1 MNFTDVEYAQMLD
14 EQDELAR
21 FQERFVIDDP
31 ELIYLDGNSLGRL
44 PVRTVQRL
52 KDSVEQE
59 WGRRLIRGW
68 NEGWI
73 EASNRTGDKIG
84 ELLGAQPGEVIMA
97 DATSVNLFKLA
108 LAAVRAQLG
117 RRKIV
122 TDNLNF
128 PSDLYIL
135 QSISRLAGHTC
146 LEVVSSADGIHG
158 PVEELAAAIDEDTA
172 LVTLSHTVFKSGY
185 TYDMAAVTEMAHQA
199 GALILWDLSHS
210 AGSVPITLNAAEADL
225 AVGCTYKYLNG
236 GPGAPAFLYVRHDH
250 QGTLENPISGWMG
263 QRNQFDFGLEYDP
276 APGIQHFMTG
286 TPPVISLAAVEPGIE
301 LLLEARMDRVRA
313 KSLRQTSYLIELWE
327 ALLTPLGFRLNSPRD
342 PARRGSHISLGHD
355 EGMRINLALIN
366 EMNVLPDF
374 RRPDNIRLGIA
385 PLYNTFVEI
394 QMTVTRLQQVVAERL
409 YERYD
414 AAGIRVT

>member
-1 MNFTDVEYAQMLD
+1 
-14 EQDELAR
+14 
-21 FQERFVIDDP
+21 
-31 ELIYLDGNSLGRL
+31 
-44 PVRTVQRL
+44 
-52 KDSVEQE
+52 
-59 WGRRLIRGW
+59 
-68 NEGWI
+68 
-73 EASNRTGDKIG
+73 
-84 ELLGAQPGEVIMA
+84 MA

-108 LAAVRAQLG
+108 LAAVRAQPG

-135 QSISRLAGHTC
+135 QSITRLAGDTC
-146 LEVVSSADGIHG
+146 LDVVISADGIHG
-158 PVEELAAAIDEDTA
+158 PLEGVAAAIDEDTA

-199 GALILWDLSHS
+199 SALILWDLSHS
-210 AGSVPITLNAAEADL
+210 AGSVPVDLNAAGVDL

-236 GPGAPAFLYVRHDH
+236 GPGAPAFLYVRHEH
-250 QGTLENPISGWMG
+250 QGVLENPISGWMG
-263 QRNQFDFGLEYDP
+263 QRNQFDFGLAYDP

-301 LLLEARMDRVRA
+301 LLLEAGMDRVRA
-313 KSLRQTSYLIELWE
+313 KSLRQTSYLIDLWE
-327 ALLTPLGFRLNSPRD
+327 ALLAPLGFRLNSPRD
-342 PARRGSHISLGHD
+342 PAQRGSHVSLGHD

-394 QMTVTRLQQVVAERL
+394 QMAVTRLQQVVAGRL